1 MSRNTL
7 HLWIKSDL
15 WQKQMERLEKLEN
28 EASAEMAIKHKE
40 KYKEELMRS
49 RDILKSVHDQQLQS
63 AAEYTIAA
71 RRATQEITRKY
82 APEDAVERLAKGGAC
97 YVSSTAAQ
105 VSKAAK
111 DQLDSIYAINRVL
124 QFIDSQEETI

>member
-1 MSRNTL
+1 
-7 HLWIKSDL
+7 
-15 WQKQMERLEKLEN
+15 
-28 EASAEMAIKHKE
+28 MAIEYKE
-40 KYKEELMRS
+40 KYKQELMRS

-71 RRATQEITRKY
+71 RRATQEIVKKY
-82 APEDAVERLAKGGAC
+82 DPEDAVERLARGGAC
-97 YVSSTAAQ
+97 HVSNTAAQ

-111 DQLDSIYAINRVL
+111 DQLDSIYAINRVI